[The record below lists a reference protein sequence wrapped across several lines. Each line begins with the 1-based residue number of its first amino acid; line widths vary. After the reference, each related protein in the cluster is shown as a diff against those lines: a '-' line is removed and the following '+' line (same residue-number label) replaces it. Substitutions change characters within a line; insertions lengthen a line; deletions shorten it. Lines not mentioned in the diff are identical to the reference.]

1 LDWRRDDWGYA
12 GGTIVAA
19 GLVAFLV
26 AGNFGLVRS
35 PFTPAELDPAPVQIP
50 ALVVGNR
57 ASLTAPMP
65 LPTHTAPARSAP
77 AEAPSERDLAPPT
90 GDVNSGGTTVSVA
103 QGSTISGVAN
113 DVDSGV
119 NQVLAI
125 FDDGSGEPKRV
136 PATVT
141 CEDASRTSC
150 SWTARVPD
158 VIGNYTV
165 AAQLT
170 DRAGNVGVTDTQEF
184 TAVNL
189 GKAVEDLTDGL
200 LATLTTLGAALLG

>member
-1 LDWRRDDWGYA
+1 MDWRRDDWGYA
-12 GGTIVAA
+12 GGTVVAA

-35 PFTPAELDPAPVQIP
+35 PFTPAELDPAPVQVP

-57 ASLTAPMP
+57 AFVTAPTP
-65 LPTHTAPARSAP
+65 LPTHTALPRTPAQAP
-77 AEAPSERDLAPPT
+77 GASDLSPPT
-90 GDVNSGGTTVSVA
+90 GYINSVGTTVSVA
-103 QGSTISGVAN
+103 QSSTISGVAN
-113 DVDSGV
+113 DTASGV
-119 NQVLAI
+119 NEVLAI
-125 FDDGSGEPKRV
+125 FDNGSGEPSRV
-136 PATVT
+136 PATVS
-141 CEDASRTSC
+141 CENSSRTSC
-150 SWTARVPD
+150 TWTARVPD

-165 AAQLT
+165 VAQVT

-200 LATLTTLGAALLG
+200 LGTLTTLGAALLG